1 MGLSVSVTTA
11 GLDPGLTVLQTRM
24 LMAGLTSP
32 WIASK
37 RSARRITV
45 LANLT
50 QARKTRIRTVSET
63 TVMMMLTVTAS
74 AIMLTTV
81 PFMLTLTKVTKME
94 TVLVMFVTTV

>member
-1 MGLSVSVTTA
+1 MSVTLA
-11 GLDPGLTVLQTRM
+11 GRDPGLTVLQTRM

-50 QARKTRIRTVSET
+50 QARKTRIRMVSET
-63 TVMMMLTVTAS
+63 TVMMMLTVMAS
-74 AIMLTTV
+74 AMITTTV
-81 PFMLTLTKVTKME
+81 PLMLMWTRKTKME
-94 TVLVMFVTTV
+94 TVLVMSATTA